1 MHDARRA
8 LAAALVLS
16 VLALPA
22 VVGAQ
27 WLKYP
32 TASAPR
38 TSDGKPNL
46 TAPVPRT
53 RDGKPDLS
61 GIWEPLHNRPC
72 PAEGCNDMVLPQEF
86 VNIGWGLKDGLP
98 YQPWAAD
105 LAHKRTAENRLHDP
119 NSYCLPTGP
128 VRMHTTPLLRKVV
141 QTPRLLVILNEREA
155 MYRQIF
161 TDSRPMPLDPQ
172 PSWTGYSTG
181 AWEGD
186 TLVVR
191 TMGFRDD
198 LWLDAN
204 GSPLSADATITERF
218 RRLNFGTMDVEITVE
233 DLKAYTRPWTV
244 TLRQTIV
251 PDTELIDYI
260 CKENERSTKHFL
272 GK

>member
-1 MHDARRA
+1 MRDARRA
-8 LAAALVLS
+8 LTAAIALSLCAAS
-16 VLALPA
+16 AA
-22 VVGAQ
+22 VEAQ

-32 TASAPR
+32 TVGVPR
-38 TSDGKPNL
+38 TPDGKPNL
-46 TAPVPRT
+46 TAATPRT
-53 RDGKPDLS
+53 PDGKPSLA
-61 GIWEPLHNRPC
+61 GIWEPLRNRPC
-72 PAEGCNDMVLPQEF
+72 PPEGCNDMVVPQEF
-86 VNIGWGLKDGLP
+86 VSIGWGLKDGLP

-105 LAHKRTAENRLHDP
+105 LTRKRTAENRLHDP

-141 QTPRLLVILNEREA
+141 QTADLVVILNERET

-161 TDSRPMPLDPQ
+161 TDGRPMPVDPQ

-181 AWEGD
+181 MWEGD
-186 TLVVR
+186 ALVVK
-191 TMGFRDD
+191 TTGFRDD

-218 RRLNFGTMDVEITVE
+218 RRLNFGTLDVEITIE

-251 PDTELIDYI
+251 VDTELIDYI
-260 CKENERSTKHFL
+260 CKENERSTRHFI